1 MIGGAAFPPAWVII
15 ELGDLIETKLF
26 IIVGSDPF
34 RRIDRSL
41 FQRGVDV
48 ATGDLLRNDAELP
61 KRLSGPTTNPHL
73 KTFEVLRGL
82 DLLFKPSAHL
92 AAGVTH
98 QQTLG
103 VVLGSEFID
112 QLLTVAFMKP
122 GILLTSIDT
131 KWRRANQRPGR
142 VLSDVIILSA
152 MPHFDRAILDGVE
165 HL

>member
-1 MIGGAAFPPAWVII
+1 
-15 ELGDLIETKLF
+15 
-26 IIVGSDPF
+26 VGSDPF

-48 ATGDLLRNDAELP
+48 ATGDLLGNDTELA

-73 KTFEVLRGL
+73 KTFEILRGL

-112 QLLTVAFMKP
+112 ELLTIAFMKP
-122 GILLTSIDT
+122 GILLTSIET
-131 KWRRANQRPGR
+131 KWHGAKQRPGR

-152 MPHFDRAILDGVE
+152 MPHFDGPILHAIK